1 MIGKDLDFE
10 EMLRKRTNP
19 NIKDFKMD
27 KKKSLFINPVVPEIN
42 RSNGELYIYS
52 LTVGHLWIIES
63 VKLVGYGDFIKDLIL
78 FAKEYNTN
86 LLEWNIGQ
94 PEEVK
99 LSQLLS
105 KHNMV
110 FERKIVSGINIMEY
124 KEELELLKEK
134 NHPYHTLS
142 RIFHMVKTNSLP
154 EDLLDFSNNLED
166 ELKEKSSIINAIYLA
181 LKAAG
186 AVENEEEI
194 IPPQSVIDILKEFS
208 PCMVEKKEMKYYAK
222 VGIENN
228 YFERLP
234 ELFSMNWDWLADNEK
249 VIVSK
254 LLYSFKIIKEL
265 TYSLFAING
274 VLAAAST
281 RILFDNYWQ
290 SKYLIENN
298 EIQQYKEF
306 ALDRMRLHILKRI
319 GKEDVEDIGILM
331 LASNNDLLDPIPI
344 HGDYFK
350 KSAREYAIQLNLKDD
365 YDKYYEYN
373 SEFIHASLTA
383 ILSSLMV
390 ECANPEHL
398 NHLTISPSSSRYID
412 AIPHIFDIINAHI
425 SLVNDYL
432 GDEILENVELED
444 YFFKERKSF
453 LVHMESIQNKME

>member
-1 MIGKDLDFE
+1 MTDRDLEFE

-19 NIKDFKMD
+19 NIKDFKFD
-27 KKKSLFINPVVPEIN
+27 KKKSLFINPVVPEAK
-42 RSNGELYIYS
+42 SSAGELYIYS
-52 LTVGHLWIIES
+52 LTVGHLWIIEE
-63 VKLVGYGDFIKDLIL
+63 VKSLGFGDFIKDLIL
-78 FAKEYNTN
+78 FAKRNKSD
-86 LLEWNIGQ
+86 LLEWNISQ
-94 PEEVK
+94 SEEIE
-99 LSQLLS
+99 LNQLLS
-105 KHNMV
+105 KYNTT
-110 FERKIVSGINIMEY
+110 FERKIVSGMNIMKY

-142 RIFHMVKTNSLP
+142 RIFHMVKSNLLP
-154 EDLLDFSNNLED
+154 EDILEYSNKLED
-166 ELKEKSSIINAIYLA
+166 ELEEKSSIINAIYLGF
-181 LKAAG
+181 KAAG
-186 AVENEEEI
+186 AVEEEVI
-194 IPPQSVIDILKEFS
+194 LPKSVIDILKEFS
-208 PCMVEKKEMKYYAK
+208 PCMVEKKELKYYAK
-222 VGIENN
+222 VGVENN

-234 ELFSMNWDWLADNEK
+234 KLFSMNWDWLADNEK
-249 VIVSK
+249 VIISK

-265 TYSLFAING
+265 NYSLFAING

-306 ALDRMRLHILKRI
+306 ALDRMRLHILKRT

-350 KSAREYAIQLNLKDD
+350 KSARDYAIQLNLKDD

-398 NHLTISPSSSRYID
+398 NHLTVSPSSSRYID

-432 GDEILENVELED
+432 GEEILENVKLED
-444 YFFKERKSF
+444 YFFKERESF
-453 LVHMESIQNKME
+453 LLYMESMQNEAE